1 MQCPLTISDVIEIVG
16 IVASLITSIVAIC
29 ISVKTLKQ
37 NSSMVEESTRP
48 YVSIYIGTTHFSAI
62 TVYMIIKNF
71 GSSLAT
77 ITAFNC
83 DLNLVS
89 YAYDKERIPFANIV
103 GTSLCPG
110 EAIQY
115 PIRLENCDDSI
126 KFLNINIC
134 YKSSSK
140 EYFEHISLN
149 LSAYFEAVHV
159 RVKSD
164 LSISYALQDIAEK
177 ML

>member
-29 ISVKTLKQ
+29 
-37 NSSMVEESTRP
+37 MVEESTRP

-83 DLNLVS
+83 DLNLES